1 MNMDAA
7 DDIAPVDV
15 HWTDIQ
21 VMSAPASPTP
31 DGEITRLLSELRT
44 GKAGSESE
52 LMDLLYDELRAL
64 ARRQM
69 RREAVGHTLQTTA
82 LVHEAYLRLF
92 DKGTIDWN
100 SRTHFFAVA
109 GQVMRRVLV
118 DHARGRRAAKRGGD
132 AQRVELTD
140 LSGSQ
145 SLPIDQILAVDEAL
159 TELGKKEPR
168 QARMVELHLFA
179 GLTLQE
185 TAEVLGVCVRTVK
198 RDWEFAQAWLYR
210 QMQK

>member
-1 MNMDAA
+1 
-7 DDIAPVDV
+7 
-15 HWTDIQ
+15 
-21 VMSAPASPTP
+21 MSAPISGPQG
-31 DGEITRLLSELRT
+31 GEITRLLTELSS

-52 LMDLLYDELRAL
+52 LMSLLYDDLRAQ

-69 RREAVGHTLQTTA
+69 RNEGVGHTLQTTA

-92 DKGTIDWN
+92 DKEKPDWN
-100 SRTHFFAVA
+100 SRSHFFAVA
-109 GQVMRRVLV
+109 AQVMRRILV

-132 AQRVELTD
+132 PQRVELND
-140 LSGSQ
+140 FVCSER
-145 SLPIDQILAVDEAL
+145 LPIDQILCVDEAL

-185 TAEVLGVCVRTVK
+185 TADSLGVCVRTVK
-198 RDWEFAQAWLYR
+198 RDWEFAQAWLYKR
-210 QMQK
+210 MQK